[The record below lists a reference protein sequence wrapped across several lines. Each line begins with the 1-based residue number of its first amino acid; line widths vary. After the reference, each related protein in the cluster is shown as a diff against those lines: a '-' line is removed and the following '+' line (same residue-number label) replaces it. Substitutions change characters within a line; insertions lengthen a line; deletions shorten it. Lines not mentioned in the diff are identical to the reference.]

1 MCYCSVYNIWWGC
14 VKNQNQEELPLPSM
28 MIKRN
33 NLELSNH
40 IFTKTAYVMDSDYLT
55 NGLQTN
61 CYTNTNNA
69 YNQYCSLVMFIVE
82 KRKVY

>member
-1 MCYCSVYNIWWGC
+1 
-14 VKNQNQEELPLPSM
+14 
-28 MIKRN
+28 
-33 NLELSNH
+33 
-40 IFTKTAYVMDSDYLT
+40 MDSDYLT

-82 KRKVY
+82 KREVYYSIQQVNINIFVFL